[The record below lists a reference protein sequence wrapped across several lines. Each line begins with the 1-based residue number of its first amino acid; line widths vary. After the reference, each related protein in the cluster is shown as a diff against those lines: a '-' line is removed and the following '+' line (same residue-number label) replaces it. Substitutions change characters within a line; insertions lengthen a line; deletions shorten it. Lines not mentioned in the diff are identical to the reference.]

1 MHRAAHKSPGTQPAM
16 RRAATETPPLAA
28 EYTIKE
34 AVGGISW
41 PTGAVAIFTAAEKP
55 LSYPCSSSRGSMTPP
70 IAVAAAMPEPDME
83 PNMALPAMLVMA
95 REPGTLPR
103 NSMARLISR
112 LAMPPLLMS
121 RPASTKKGTAKSV
134 KLSMPLTIF
143 WAETNIP
150 NPGVRNIMMVSSDAE
165 IMLNDTGTL
174 MASMRKNTRTRT
186 MAA

>member
-95 REPGTLPR
+95 TPQPINQIAPCPSSERVASLSPFIRVTLKYFCF
-103 NSMARLISR
+103 I
-112 LAMPPLLMS
+112 LATTRYLPSTGKKVNVPLDSFL
-121 RPASTKKGTAKSV
+121 K
-134 KLSMPLTIF
+134 
-143 WAETNIP
+143 
-150 NPGVRNIMMVSSDAE
+150 
-165 IMLNDTGTL
+165 
-174 MASMRKNTRTRT
+174 
-186 MAA
+186 